1 MKTAVWRRFV
11 GIAGLVLCASVAAA
25 QDQPRGVGVTTPSTE
40 RKLALVIGNNAY
52 LETPLQNAVSDARAI
67 AQALRESGFEVD
79 LVLDATLKDF
89 DRAVDRF
96 ASRIHDGDVAM
107 FYYSGHGIQLANEN
121 YLVPV
126 DFKAQVE
133 ADAKYEAV
141 PAARVVDR
149 LSEAGGRLNI
159 VVLDACRNNP
169 FRSSRSGT
177 KGLAPME
184 SGRGSLIAYATAPNR
199 TADDNPLGSNGL
211 FTSYVLEAM
220 KQPGLGIEQVFS
232 QARQSVYQA
241 SNGQQVPWLVSS
253 VIGNFYFRPAD
264 GTTPQDRGGNSS
276 VLALPTRRP
285 TDPKVAI
292 TELLDQYQRAYRAM
306 NVTAL
311 MEIFPS
317 FTGKDALQKR
327 FADLQDVAMALG
339 VPDIQLMSPTSAK
352 ATVTYSLTYTAKSG
366 KIDSTKPVRAEF
378 MLKKSGADWVIES
391 VKFPSSRA

>member
-1 MKTAVWRRFV
+1 MKTVVVRRLV
-11 GIAGLVLCASVAAA
+11 GIAGILLCASGAAA
-25 QDQPRGVGVTTPSTE
+25 QDQTRGVGVTSASTE

-52 LETPLQNAVSDARAI
+52 PEPLQNAVSDARAI
-67 AQALRESGFEVD
+67 AQALRESGFQVD

-96 ASRIHDGDVAM
+96 ASSVHEGDVAM
-107 FYYSGHGIQLANEN
+107 FYYSGHGIQLSNEN

-126 DFKAQVE
+126 DFKAQE
-133 ADAKYEAV
+133 ETDAKYEAV

-149 LSEAGGRLNI
+149 LSETGARLNI

-169 FRSSRSGT
+169 FRSTRSGT

-184 SGRGSLIAYATAPNR
+184 SGRGSLIAYATAPNH
-199 TADDNPLGSNGL
+199 TADDNPLGANGL

-220 KQPGLGIEQVFS
+220 RQPGLGIEQVFS

-253 VIGNFYFRPAD
+253 VIGNFYFSPAD
-264 GTTPQDRGGNSS
+264 GPPSPDPGGRG
-276 VLALPTRRP
+276 VLPLRRP

-292 TELLDQYQRAYRAM
+292 TDLLDQYQRAYRAM
-306 NVTAL
+306 NVSAL

-317 FTGKDALQKR
+317 FTGKDELQKR
-327 FADLQDVAMALG
+327 FADLKDMAMALG
-339 VPDIQLMSPTSAK
+339 VPDIQMTSPTKAK
-352 ATVTYSLTYTAKSG
+352 ATVVYSLTYTSKSG
-366 KIDSTKPVRAEF
+366 KIESTKPVRAEF
-378 MLKKSGADWVIES
+378 TLKKSGADWVIES
-391 VKFPSSRA
+391 VKFPGASGD

>member
-1 MKTAVWRRFV
+1 M
-11 GIAGLVLCASVAAA
+11 AG
-25 QDQPRGVGVTTPSTE
+25 
-40 RKLALVIGNNAY
+40 
-52 LETPLQNAVSDARAI
+52 
-67 AQALRESGFEVD
+67 ALRDSGFEVD
-79 LVLDATLKDF
+79 LVLDATLRDF
-89 DRAVDRF
+89 DRAIDRF
-96 ASRIHDGDVAM
+96 ASRIHEGDVAM
-107 FYYSGHGIQLANEN
+107 FYYSGHGIQLQNEN

-149 LSEAGGRLNI
+149 LSEAGARLNI

-184 SGRGSLIAYATAPNR
+184 SGRGSLIAYATAPNS

-211 FTSYVLEAM
+211 FTSYVLQAM
-220 KQPGLGIEQVFS
+220 KQPGVGIEQVFS
-232 QARQSVYQA
+232 QVRQGVYQA
-241 SNGQQVPWLVSS
+241 SNGQQVPWVVSS
-253 VIGNFYFRPAD
+253 VIGDFHFREAD
-264 GTTPQDRGGNSS
+264 GSTPENRRGMYDN
-276 VLALPTRRP
+276 VLVAAPQRRP
-285 TDPKVAI
+285 IDPKVAI
-292 TELLDQYQRAYRAM
+292 TDLLDQYQRAYRAM
-306 NVTAL
+306 NVSAL

-339 VPDIQLMSPTSAK
+339 VPDIQLTSTTTAK

-391 VKFPSSRA
+391 VKFPATRGA

>member
-1 MKTAVWRRFV
+1 MTC
-11 GIAGLVLCASVAAA
+11 IAGVSWRLAGHPAVAGAAA
-25 QDQPRGVGVTTPSTE
+25 QDQTRGVGVTSASTE

-52 LETPLQNAVSDARAI
+52 AEPLQNAVSDARAI

-126 DFKAQVE
+126 DFTAQEE
-133 ADAKYEAV
+133 ADAKYQAV

-149 LSEAGGRLNI
+149 LSGSGARLNI

-169 FRSSRSGT
+169 FRSTRSGT

-199 TADDNPLGSNGL
+199 TADDNPLGTNGL

-253 VIGNFYFRPAD
+253 VIGNFYF
-264 GTTPQDRGGNSS
+264 TPGNGGPSPDKGGVPG
-276 VLALPTRRP
+276 VLPPRRP

-292 TELLDQYQRAYRAM
+292 TDLLDQYQRAYRAM
-306 NVTAL
+306 SVSAL
-311 MEIFPS
+311 MEIYPS

-339 VPDIQLMSPTSAK
+339 VPDIQLTSPTRAK
-352 ATVTYSLTYTAKSG
+352 ATVVYSLTYTSKSG

-378 MLKKSGADWVIES
+378 ALKKSGADWVIES
-391 VKFPSSRA
+391 VKFPGSGGA